1 MKKVILTFVV
11 MVFMTT
17 LMFAVWDIDENFD
30 SGTNLQTL
38 GWFVID
44 VNGGFTWGISTDASK
59 AHSGSNSAATQLGHN
74 TDDWLITP
82 LISVQTGD
90 TFTFWAL
97 SNFTNEQTFHVMLA
111 TGASGGN
118 EVSDFTV
125 TLGEN
130 EHVSGY
136 DYAEF
141 VYNLDDYVGD
151 VYLAI
156 HQVTG
161 FYAGFHIDDVK
172 VGQEGSAAPE
182 IPGNVV
188 VVINGDNVDISWDA
202 SPTATD
208 YKVEYSIDP
217 YSGYIVLTASTGGA
231 LTWPHTDG
239 ALDTKY
245 FYRVIALD

>member
-30 SGTNLQTL
+30 SGTNLPT
-38 GWFVID
+38 GWSVID
-44 VNGGFTWGISTDASK
+44 NNGGFTWGISTDANK
-59 AHSGSNSAATQLGHN
+59 AHSGSNTAATQLGHN
-74 TDDWLITP
+74 TDDYLITP

-97 SNFTNEQTFHVMLA
+97 ANFGNDQTVNVMLA
-111 TGASGGN
+111 TGVSGGN
-118 EVSDFTV
+118 EISDFTT
-125 TLGEN
+125 TLGN
-130 EHVSGY
+130 EIVGGIPY
-136 DYAEF
+136 VEY
-141 VYNLDDYVGD
+141 VYNLDGYVGD

-156 HQVTG
+156 HQNTG
-161 FYAGFHIDDVK
+161 FYAGLHIDDVK
-172 VGQEGSAAPE
+172 VGQEGSAAPA

-188 VVINGDNVDISWDA
+188 VVIDGNDADLSWDA

-208 YKVEYSIDP
+208 YRVEYSTDP
-217 YSGYIVLTASTGGA
+217 YSGYIVLAASTGGA